1 MYISENKIKE
11 VILNN
16 KQELLLYLNNDI
28 PHNVILKINSDFHP
42 ISDFK
47 TDIVFN

>member
-1 MYISENKIKE
+1 MSENKIKE

-16 KQELLLYLNNDI
+16 KQELLLYLNNDV
-28 PHNVILKINSDFHP
+28 PNNVILKIKSDFHP